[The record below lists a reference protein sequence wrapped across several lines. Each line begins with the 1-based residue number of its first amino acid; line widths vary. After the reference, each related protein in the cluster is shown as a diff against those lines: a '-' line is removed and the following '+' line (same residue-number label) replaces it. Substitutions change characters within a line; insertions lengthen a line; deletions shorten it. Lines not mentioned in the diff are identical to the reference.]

1 MTTLELER
9 AAYMAGDTAT
19 ADLLAQIDDLTEA
32 LGRAVA
38 EYETL
43 SDENHA
49 LADQN
54 DELRGELDE
63 CIMASMRPLA
73 GIGETEFKF
82 QHPSGDELVCYVEID
97 EGDETQAPR
106 AVLLNAYLG
115 AVDVY
120 GLLPAA
126 IVGQIER
133 EAVAELWR

>member
-1 MTTLELER
+1 MRTIEDFNALEDMIR
-9 AAYMAGDTAT
+9 
-19 ADLLAQIDDLTEA
+19 
-32 LGRAVA
+32 
-38 EYETL
+38 
-43 SDENHA
+43 
-49 LADQN
+49 
-54 DELRGELDE
+54 ELREELDE
-63 CIMASMRPLA
+63 CVMAAMRPLA

-82 QHPSGDELVCYVEID
+82 QHPNGDELVCYVEID

-120 GLLPAA
+120 GLLPAT

>member
-1 MTTLELER
+1 MRTIE
-9 AAYMAGDTAT
+9 DF
-19 ADLLAQIDDLTEA
+19 EA
-32 LGRAVA
+32 L
-38 EYETL
+38 
-43 SDENHA
+43 ENMVR
-49 LADQN
+49 
-54 DELRGELDE
+54 ELRAELDE

-73 GIGETEFKF
+73 GIGETEFIF
-82 QHPSGDELVCYVEID
+82 DHPSGDELVCYVEID

-133 EAVAELWR
+133 EAVAMPWR